1 MDDRIPVSGVYRG
14 VDLHAGQ
21 PAKRL
26 GVVKHD
32 IDRAHD
38 LLELDEL
45 VAFAD
50 SPVNAPE
57 ARLLAQAKALA
68 TLNHLTETRAPRAR
82 RPQLSRQRIRA
93 SCAGLASRRWQSP
106 THYCSLLD
114 VSAGPHGPKPAGR
127 ERHLA

>member
-1 MDDRIPVSGVYRG
+1 MMDDRVSVSGVYRG

-21 PAKRL
+21 PATRL

-38 LLELDEL
+38 LSSLGEL

-68 TLNHLTETRAPRAR
+68 TLDHLTETRAPRAR

-114 VSAGPHGPKPAGR
+114 VPPGPGHRKPAPR
-127 ERHLA
+127 VAR